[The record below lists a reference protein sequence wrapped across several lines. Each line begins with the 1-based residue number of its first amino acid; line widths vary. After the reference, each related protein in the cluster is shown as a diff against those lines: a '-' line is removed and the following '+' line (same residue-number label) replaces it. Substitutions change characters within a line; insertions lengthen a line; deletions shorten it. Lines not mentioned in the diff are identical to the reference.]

1 MHQGVKP
8 RPEIIIDGEK
18 YLLEDI
24 FISELGYLMIKIYSI
39 DKKVFTT
46 YNLGSHNPE
55 ENFLKDAITR
65 EKRGGD
71 SSN

>member
-1 MHQGVKP
+1 MHPGAKP
-8 RPEIIIDGEK
+8 RPEIIIHGEK

-24 FISELGYLMIKIYSI
+24 FISELGYLMVRIYSP
-39 DKKVFTT
+39 DKKNFTT
-46 YNLGSHNPE
+46 YNLGTHDPE
-55 ENFLKDAITR
+55 KNFLKDAIEK

>member
-1 MHQGVKP
+1 
-8 RPEIIIDGEK
+8 
-18 YLLEDI
+18 
-24 FISELGYLMIKIYSI
+24 LGYLMIKIYSI